1 MHHPAFGLIG
11 VFAILLIAF
20 LASENRS
27 NIRPRVVVTCFAL
40 QVLIAILVLYVPL
53 GQAVLGAMAEKVTT
67 LLSYA
72 DEGIMMIFGGLAD
85 ESLGFSFI
93 VRVLPVIVFFAAL
106 MEVLYHLKIMQFV
119 VRYGGKGLQKL
130 TGTKPVESL
139 NVIANIFVGQTEAPL
154 SLKPYLNGITRYE
167 LFAIMVSGLASIAG
181 TVMAGY
187 MQLGIP
193 AEYLI
198 AACFMS
204 APGGLLMAKIIMPD
218 PKGEAVVTAEDVFE
232 MAAKSEQDRRHPN
245 VIMAAAVGAQNGTT
259 LAVNVG
265 AMLLAFVAL
274 IALCNGILGWAG
286 AWFGLDNLSVQMILG
301 WVFAPVMYLLN
312 VPWAEA
318 QQAGGIFGEKV
329 VLNEFIGYLSL
340 VDAKDTLSERTYI
353 ILTFA
358 LCGFANLSSIAI
370 LLGGLGALIP
380 DRMQD
385 IAKMGI
391 KAVFAAS
398 LANLMSAALAGIL
411 VGVV

>member
-1 MHHPAFGLIG
+1 MNHPAFGLIG
-11 VFAILLIAF
+11 VAVILGLAL
-20 LASENRS
+20 LASENRRA
-27 NIRPRVVVTCFAL
+27 IRPRIVLTCFAL
-40 QVLIAILVLYVPL
+40 QVIIAIFVLYVPF
-53 GQAVLGAMAEKVTT
+53 GKTVLTAMSVKVTA

-72 DEGIMMIFGGLAD
+72 DAGIEMIFGGLAD

-106 MEVLYHLKIMQFV
+106 MEVLYHLRIMQWI
-119 VRYGGKGLQKL
+119 VRIGGIGLRFI

-154 SLKPYLNGITRYE
+154 SLKPYLSGITKYE
-167 LFAIMVSGLASIAG
+167 LFAIMVSGLASVAG
-181 TVMAGY
+181 TVLAGY
-187 MQLGIP
+187 IQLGIP

-218 PKGEAVVTAEDVFE
+218 PKDDATIV
-232 MAAKSEQDRRHPN
+232 AKDIYALGDARKHPN
-245 VIMAAAVGAQNGTT
+245 VIMAAAVGAQNGVT

-265 AMLLAFVAL
+265 AMLLAFVGL
-274 IALCNGILGWAG
+274 IALCNGLLGWAG
-286 AWFGLDNLSVQMILG
+286 NLFGMENLSVQSILG
-301 WVFAPVMYLLN
+301 LIFSPVMWALN
-312 VPWAEA
+312 IPWAEA
-318 QQAGGIFGEKV
+318 QQAGAIFGEKV
-329 VLNEFIGYLSL
+329 VLNEFIGYISL
-340 VDAKDTLSERTYI
+340 VEAESTLSKRTYI

-358 LCGFANLSSIAI
+358 LCGFANLSSIGI
-370 LLGGLGALIP
+370 LLGGLGMLMP
-380 DRMQD
+380 DRMGE

-411 VGVV
+411 VAV